1 MTAYLLM
8 CTSENRSRLYRSQT
22 SCTPNDYSVN
32 TVLDLNS
39 SGGQIYGSEGIYGA
53 IGYIGYTYPF
63 NSLGSNCYVY
73 PTIVPTGA
81 CNTTTSKA
89 TSATIYF
96 NVSYGAYPSKE
107 WLARHEIGH
116 VWGLYHPYCTDPVT
130 VMYSTNC
137 NNFQTTIQADE
148 KNWINSNY

>member
-1 MTAYLLM
+1 MHKVKRIYHRLVIGCLAAVTVFWAGHTAQAAWTY
-8 CTSENRSRLYRSQT
+8 SHRWNNRLFKISTVGAGSMAAAM
-22 SCTPNDYSVN
+22 SNAANDYSVN

-96 NVSYGAYPSKE
+96 NVSHGE
-107 WLARHEIGH
+107 LTI
-116 VWGLYHPYCTDPVT
+116 PY
-130 VMYSTNC
+130 
-137 NNFQTTIQADE
+137 
-148 KNWINSNY
+148 